1 MWQNK
6 EIAGIQNFAVVLI
19 FASWNWCHG
28 TCLDFDMKG
37 ITLKK
42 MLISII
48 LIIKHYHLTLI
59 MHILQTSSIMLL
71 CLHRSIELK

>member
-19 FASWNWCHG
+19 FASWNWRHG

-37 ITLKK
+37 ITV
-42 MLISII
+42 
-48 LIIKHYHLTLI
+48 
-59 MHILQTSSIMLL
+59 
-71 CLHRSIELK
+71 